1 MIDPQILIERM
12 LENENLTEDL
22 DDEDADWLLDW
33 GADRLR
39 ELSDSETMEAAEE
52 KAGALMKF
60 IRGLNRLAGGLPGVD
75 PADLAALLEHYAM
88 ALGSSRA
95 AGQVEIED
103 AAASISSLTPREAL
117 EYLISWCAP
126 SSANA
131 QGADH
136 A

>member
-1 MIDPQILIERM
+1 MIDPQILIDRM
-12 LENENLTEDL
+12 LENENLTGNL

-39 ELSDSETMEAAEE
+39 EFGDSETMEAAEK

-60 IRGLNRLAGGLPGVD
+60 MRGLDRLAGGLPGVD
-75 PADLAALLEHYAM
+75 PTDLAALLEHYTA
-88 ALGSSRA
+88 ALGSARV

-103 AAASISSLTPREAL
+103 AAASISYLTPRQAL
-117 EYLISWCAP
+117 GYLINWCAP